1 MSSKYFITNKGDK
14 TLSKIIT
21 GILPTKASSLHFL
34 VGYFYFS
41 GIEEIYENIHDKNMR
56 ILVGLEM
63 EAELQNQTYNL
74 HSFVKKQKSSR
85 QDIRFDN
92 YESIVN
98 LFTKTDYFESKKKQ
112 LLGL

>member
-74 HSFVKKQKSSR
+74 HSFVY
-85 QDIRFDN
+85 I
-92 YESIVN
+92 
-98 LFTKTDYFESKKKQ
+98 
-112 LLGL
+112 